1 LRSGAQLGAT
11 QELPAPVSYAVAETC
26 TVRPFYSIADLAARW
41 RCSRGSVYNRL
52 RGEKVVDFAAIGRK
66 GKKLVPLETVQKI
79 ERAHMR
85 VLR

>member
-1 LRSGAQLGAT
+1 MSSAAQLAQTSRIAIEGCAK
-11 QELPAPVSYAVAETC
+11 QA
-26 TVRPFYSIADLAARW
+26 FYSIADLAARW

-66 GKKLVPLETVQKI
+66 GKKLVPAETVEKI
-79 ERAHMR
+79 ESAHLR

>member
-1 LRSGAQLGAT
+1 M
-11 QELPAPVSYAVAETC
+11 
-26 TVRPFYSIADLAARW
+26 RW

-52 RGEKVVDFAAIGRK
+52 RGEKVVDFAAVGRK
-66 GKKLVPLETVQKI
+66 GKKLVPLETVQNI